1 MPPIH
6 SKPESN
12 NDDEK
17 KKQQPV
23 YCTDKVSNLLDA
35 LGVPK
40 ACKYCSKSCDA
51 CMLSCE
57 YPRCSSRRT
66 IDSESA
72 DRARIA
78 IVQTAK
84 KYVQMDPKQKKK
96 IIYSEVKECIQ
107 KVTKKGH
114 YRFRYILGEAADRI
128 PVCKKAFDKF
138 HAIDHTYVDRLVQYH
153 KKKVIIKPIYLCIV

>member
-6 SKPESN
+6 SKPPVESTVKTN
-12 NDDEK
+12 K
-17 KKQQPV
+17 LPI

-40 ACKYCSKSCDA
+40 ACKYCPKSCDA

-57 YPRCSSRRT
+57 CARCASRRS
-66 IDSESA
+66 IDPESA

-84 KYVQMDPKQKKK
+84 RYVQMDPKQKKK
-96 IIYSEVKECIQ
+96 IIYSEFKQCIH

-114 YRFRYILGEAADRI
+114 YRFCYTLGEAADRI
-128 PVCKKAFDKF
+128 SVCKKAFDKF
-138 HAIDHTYVDRLVQYH
+138 HGINHTYVDRLVQYH
-153 KKKVIIKPIYLCIV
+153 KAKVIILLIMS